1 MTLTQPATVLELGQ
15 FAINLDHLAKK
26 KLQFFPFGKLDTV
39 LKVAAAADGGR
50 LVLPRAS
57 RSPSPNDQFIR

>member
-1 MTLTQPATVLELGQ
+1 
-15 FAINLDHLAKK
+15 
-26 KLQFFPFGKLDTV
+26 V